1 MRVPV
6 VVSPKSKIVIEQNI
20 YFQNFNAFF
29 TLYFTGKK
37 VPKILQLAREA
48 RGLNADPDDDS
59 LLDKLTPNVPGIVK
73 FADHNRTLPWST
85 EYSTVLIFADV
96 SGS

>member
-1 MRVPV
+1 MH
-6 VVSPKSKIVIEQNI
+6 
-20 YFQNFNAFF
+20 FF
-29 TLYFTGKK
+29 TMYFTGEK